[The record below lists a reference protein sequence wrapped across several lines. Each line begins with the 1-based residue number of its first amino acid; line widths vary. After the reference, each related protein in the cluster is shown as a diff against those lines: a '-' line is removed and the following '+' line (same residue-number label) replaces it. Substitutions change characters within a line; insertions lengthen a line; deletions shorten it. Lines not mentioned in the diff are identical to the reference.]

1 MKVMPDDLGKY
12 SLQQIFIFYLAHLGD
27 RDINRKIPI
36 KVVSPC
42 YLGMVA
48 HGKVVRVNPA

>member
-1 MKVMPDDLGKY
+1 MKVMPDDLEKY
-12 SLQQIFIFYLAHLGD
+12 SFQQIFIFYLAHLGD